1 MRICE
6 KKWGTTRAR
15 ATECHLH
22 HGFREHVFCV
32 WTATRRK
39 EPWHNQKQSLVLD
52 ARPRAL
58 EVLARRTQT
67 PILVQT
73 GRGAGTCAL
82 RACAMSVV
90 AEGEGL
96 EKHHAVLLA
105 TVRRRERS
113 GSRATA
119 MKRTSRPRPADS
131 RNDRTPFVKY
141 QVFQSWLLW
150 RHRSTPAGAGSAG
163 TTRGRSAA
171 TVVRFVLCFFR
182 CPC

>member
-1 MRICE
+1 MGNHTGKSYRMSSAPRLPGAC
-6 KKWGTTRAR
+6 
-15 ATECHLH
+15 LL
-22 HGFREHVFCV
+22 CV
-32 WTATRRK
+32 DSDKA
-39 EPWHNQKQSLVLD
+39 E
-52 ARPRAL
+52 RAL
-58 EVLARRTQT
+58 AQPKTESGVGCQAASARGLARRTQT